1 MPRNVTQYDL
11 LISCPGDIKDE
22 IPLINKAVEEFN
34 SLFSDVLGIS
44 IRTKHWSKNAYAQSG
59 GKPQALLNQQF
70 VKECDA
76 AVALFWTRFGTP
88 TDEYGSG
95 TEEEIEIML
104 ESDKQVFMYF
114 SDKPVSPSL
123 HNPAEYAKVREFR
136 EKYKDRGVY
145 FTYTSDDEFYKLFFA
160 HLTQHFMAEKRVA
173 EVRAERASEL
183 VLKGIDDSGKL
194 SESAE
199 FQPLRLNT
207 QQSLGRMIAEIKVL
221 IGEISNIHL
230 QRATGK
236 LGAICYGMNS
246 PVEVSEARVQTIE
259 EVAKMWEIS
268 LPEDFFCVGNLAKDT
283 LASAAAVFRGP
294 TYVGTHEEKRKYSL
308 IQELYQKI
316 IEASNWGDIERG
328 FKNVMCVRLAL
339 CNIGNQA
346 DDEIDVTIRI
356 PQYQLLTLDE
366 LPPLDTDTMRYLT
379 RDCNLHD
386 LLGIHSTAQ
395 YGCYDSAMSYQ
406 PQLISPRKSQ
416 IFPSDVDYAEDYA
429 EELADIFC
437 YDVYADGNEYV
448 IKLKFDHLKHHN
460 AAAFPAALLLKEK
473 PEKIQYTITSKNSAD
488 VIQGQI
494 PVVE

>member
-22 IPLINKAVEEFN
+22 ILLINKAVEEFN
-34 SLFSDVLGIS
+34 SLFSDTLGIS

-114 SDKPVSPSL
+114 SDKPTNPSQ
-123 HNPAEYAKVREFR
+123 HDPAEFAKVQEFR
-136 EKYKDRGVY
+136 QKYKDRGVY

-183 VLKGIDDSGKL
+183 ILKGIDADGKL
-194 SESAE
+194 SECAV
-199 FQPLRLNT
+199 FHPLKMNT
-207 QQSLGRMIAEIKVL
+207 QQSFAHMVVEIKAL
-221 IGEISNIHL
+221 IGKISNIRL
-230 QRATGK
+230 QKATDK
-236 LGAICYGMNS
+236 LDSIRYGMNT
-246 PVEVSEARVQTIE
+246 PVEVSAERVQTIE
-259 EVAKMWEIS
+259 DVAKMWDIS

-283 LASAAAVFRGP
+283 LASIATVFEGP
-294 TYVGTHEEKRKYSL
+294 TYVGTYEEKRKFSL
-308 IQELYQKI
+308 IQELYLKI

-356 PQYQLLTLDE
+356 PQYQLMTLDE
-366 LPPLDTDTMRYLT
+366 LPPLDEDTMRYLT

-395 YGCYDSAMSYQ
+395 YGNYDSAMNHQ
-406 PQLISPRKSQ
+406 PQVITPQKPR

-437 YDVYADGNEYV
+437 YDVYTDGNEYV

-494 PVVE
+494 PVKE

>member
-22 IPLINKAVEEFN
+22 ILLINKAVEEFN
-34 SLFSDVLGIS
+34 SLFSDTLGIS

-104 ESDKQVFMYF
+104 ESGKQVFMYF
-114 SDKPVSPSL
+114 SDKPVNPSR
-123 HNPAEYAKVREFR
+123 HDPAEYAKVQEFR
-136 EKYKDRGVY
+136 QKYKDRGVY
-145 FTYTSDDEFYKLFFA
+145 FTYTSDDGFYKLFFA
-160 HLTQHFMAEKRVA
+160 HLTQYFMAEKRVA
-173 EVRAERASEL
+173 EIRAERASEL
-183 VLKGIDDSGKL
+183 VLKGIDDGGKL
-194 SESAE
+194 SESAA
-199 FQPLRLNT
+199 FQPLKLNT
-207 QQSLGRMIAEIKVL
+207 QQSLGYMIAEIKAL
-221 IGEISNIHL
+221 ISEISDIHL
-230 QRATGK
+230 QRATSRF
-236 LGAICYGMNS
+236 GAICYGMNS
-246 PVEVSEARVQTIE
+246 PVEVSDGRVQTIE
-259 EVAKMWEIS
+259 EVAKMWDIS

-283 LASAAAVFRGP
+283 LASAAAMFGGP
-294 TYVGTHEEKRKYSL
+294 AYVGTHEEKRKYSL

-328 FKNVMCVRLAL
+328 FKNIMCVRLAL

-356 PQYQLLTLDE
+356 PQHQLLTLDE

-379 RDCNLHD
+379 RDCSLHD

-395 YGCYDSAMSYQ
+395 YGSYDSAMNHQ
-406 PQLISPRKSQ
+406 PQVISPRKPR
-416 IFPSDVDYAEDYA
+416 ILPSDVDYAEDYA

-460 AAAFPAALLLKEK
+460 AVAFPAALLLKEK
-473 PEKIQYTITSKNSAD
+473 PENIQYTITSKNSSD
-488 VIQGQI
+488 IIEDQIQ
-494 PVVE
+494 VEA